1 MVIEVIRV
9 YCGEKMSSTGDVEDG
24 DEFGTAEIN
33 HRGRLTI
40 PKDLRD
46 EMHLEAGTEF
56 AVVRDGREIRLVRE
70 LPDLVTLTAGKSGD
84 DWEDDAFRDAGEATF
99 GGR

>member
-1 MVIEVIRV
+1 MVRV
-9 YCGEKMSSTGDVEDG
+9 YCGENMSSTGEAYDG
-24 DEFGTAEIN
+24 DAFGTAELD

-40 PKDLRD
+40 PEDLRD

-56 AVVRDGREIRLVRE
+56 TVVRDGREIRLVRE
-70 LPDLVTLTAGKSGD
+70 LPDLVTLTAGQSGN
-84 DWEDDAFRDAGEATF
+84 DWEDDAFRDGGEATF